1 MIMEIYVRLN
11 IKSDDVYLPQLE
23 TNILQHYAPTQ
34 TGREGHSECGF
45 LETDSDMTMDHLS
58 GSPLFDC

>member
-45 LETDSDMTMDHLS
+45 LETDSDSSMVHLS